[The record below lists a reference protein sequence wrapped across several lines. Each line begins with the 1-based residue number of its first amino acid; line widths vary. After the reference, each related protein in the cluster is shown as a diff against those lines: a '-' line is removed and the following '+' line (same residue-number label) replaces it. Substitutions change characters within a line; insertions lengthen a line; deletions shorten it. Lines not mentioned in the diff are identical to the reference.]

1 MCMCFV
7 HYSCEQ
13 EDVPDCDW
21 TASIACSATVMIYCM
36 MICYVIA
43 LLGTLIPD
51 THAADLTLGTLQ
63 DLIHVGCALP
73 RKLASVAN
81 PGLTSDS
88 VANPEL
94 TGKKRTLCLKH

>member
-7 HYSCEQ
+7 HESCER
-13 EDVPDCDW
+13 EDVPECGW
-21 TASIACSATVMIYCM
+21 TASIGCSATVMIYCM
-36 MICYVIA
+36 MICYVITI
-43 LLGTLIPD
+43 LGTLIPE

-63 DLIHVGCALP
+63 DLIDVGCALP
-73 RKLASVAN
+73 RKLASAAN

-94 TGKKRTLCLKH
+94 TGKN